1 MKKRYI
7 VLLAVALGIAFMACQ
22 SAEMTAARVYIQQKD
37 FPAALVQLKSASEK
51 EPTNAEVFLMMG
63 KLYAEMD
70 SIPQMTKAFDTA
82 LELDPNTSRDIADWR
97 QDKRVEHFNRGIRFG
112 EQKQWDRAMQS
123 TLTSVS
129 IDPTFTDGW
138 VNLAYFYDQL
148 GEEDKSYDAYR
159 KAYELNPMNVEYAKN
174 IAVREFNAGK
184 AGEAERILGKI
195 IDEGKPD
202 VDVFL
207 LQGRVMMQQGKTDEA
222 KAVLDKA
229 VEQYPDNPD
238 VLFDYG
244 TLLFNAEDYNGAA
257 DKFQKVVDADQNN
270 ADALYNLTVAHYKAE
285 NYAKS
290 AEIGEKLVANDPQN
304 ALGWL
309 QFAISLKR
317 TGDTKKGS
325 AAEKVVLALDEMD
338 SKNYD
343 EAVKLLGAVTKDF
356 PKWCAPWALLKIA
369 YHEKGDAEGSAKA
382 QAGLD
387 ACGD

>member
-7 VLLAVALGIAFMACQ
+7 VLLAIALGIAFMACQ

-37 FPAALVQLKSASEK
+37 YPAALDQLKRASEK
-51 EPTNAEVFLMMG
+51 EPTNAEVFLIMG
-63 KLYAEMD
+63 KLFAEMD

-123 TLTSVS
+123 TLTAVS

-148 GEEDKSYDAYR
+148 GEEDKSYEAYR
-159 KAYELNPMNVEYAKN
+159 KAYELNPMNAEYAKN

-184 AGEAERILGKI
+184 ADEAERILGKI
-195 IDEGKPD
+195 IAEGKPD
-202 VDVFL
+202 VDVYL
-207 LQGRVMMQQGKTDEA
+207 LQGRVLMQQGKTQEA

-229 VEQYPDNPD
+229 VEQYSDNPD

-244 TLLFNAEDYNGAA
+244 TLLFNGEDYNGAA
-257 DKFQKVVDADQNN
+257 DKFQKVVDMDPNN

-285 NYAKS
+285 NYTKS

-304 ALGWL
+304 SLGWL

-317 TGDTKKGS
+317 TGNTAKGS

-343 EAVKLLGAVTKDF
+343 EAVKLLGPVTKDF

-369 YHEKGDAEGSAKA
+369 YNEKGDADGTAKA

-387 ACGD
+387 ACGN